1 MEEPDEQAVEEP
13 VHSEKDAR
21 EANAWATK
29 ELTSIAVISIAALLL
44 VALGMMQFS
53 GLVELSPIGGA
64 GGEIA
69 VFGLLALVV
78 AGLFAW
84 SRRGV

>member
-1 MEEPDEQAVEEP
+1 MEEPEEEAVEEP
-13 VHSEKDAR
+13 VHSEQDAR

-29 ELTSIAVISIAALLL
+29 ELTSIAVISIAAFLLL
-44 VALGMMQFS
+44 ALGMMQFT

-69 VFGLLALVV
+69 AFGILVLVV